1 MSGSKRNT
9 STRAAPGP
17 TEAVGNGCG
26 AVDPSGF
33 RVARLETVYST
44 ELLEPLSLAEVRDIA
59 RGTSKKAAT
68 IKMREFYAR
77 GGKTDPEYDRIKRT
91 ELLVIMPAITAER
104 GTARSDISGGGGLTQ
119 LGAKSLNGFYGYDLD
134 GDHENLNWQALRQDA
149 INTPGAAI
157 VGTSSNGHAGYAL
170 FLGPVAHSNDE
181 YNLIRDAI
189 IDQCFPASLQHHN
202 EGSRDAVKLRIIPYD
217 PDIWAASS
225 VTPLTVALPKWK
237 PPTGYRAPTRTP
249 GSAGHEQ
256 RTADGWA
263 ERFPELRDMGDQL
276 EGPCPNCGGDTRFKV
291 PKSGPYEGVGWCW
304 VGQHQCDRG
313 IMQAY
318 HERGQALGFESGFHQ
333 DNSRS
338 TANSEAPPDVRSP
351 ENDADGPPAER
362 GLLFVQ
368 DGEARPVILT
378 DQQSYAEL
386 IGQALPNYGVAYYT
400 GDLAA
405 VDLNPLNDRPITVWH
420 GQGAD
425 YAAACAKAV
434 LRHTEDVR
442 IVPWSVG
449 DKDGIPELNY
459 EAIIRWVEQ
468 RAAPAPLALRPL
480 RAVTWASIG
489 AAPPREWLVREWV
502 PVGCVTL
509 LTGRGG
515 SGKSRLAL
523 QLSAGVAAGGGLW
536 MPGTTAPAIA
546 QVGPV
551 LYASWED
558 DKFEY
563 ARRMAEISSSSANPW
578 VTPDRL
584 GDLHF
589 ADMAGHGPTWGPV
602 GGKHISTVAQLLD
615 AGQALRELATAVN
628 PALVVIDPL
637 AAAWRGNE
645 NDRSL
650 VRDFMSNWDFWARE
664 TRTAVL
670 IVAHPSKNPAS
681 NFSGSTDWEAAAR
694 SAINLANEKVGPA
707 PQGRNAEDY
716 RREAWQLSN
725 SKANYGPQAHPLE
738 LKFTARGDADDDAA
752 ETRWEC
758 AGPWE
763 TRSEPTTTAGNGHGD
778 DIDW

>member
-1 MSGSKRNT
+1 MSFLGKGVFSTIEVETDQKKHGKPVTRHVLKIDAAIALGEVSEWIRSGDHRFQEFGVHRPLAQITGGLRECLAREGRDSSPFKRSKERLPTIVPASAAGTAILVSKATASDGFHNRLY
-9 STRAAPGP
+9 SFDIDLNREDMDLDAIRGELLAAPGCVLV
-17 TEAVGNGCG
+17 AVSSSGDALYAFFAGPIARLNAIYKQNWLRIRDSLPALSKASTAQGSDNPNRLRFVCH
-26 AVDPSGF
+26 DPS
-33 RVARLETVYST
+33 VW
-44 ELLEPLSLAEVRDIA
+44 LA
-59 RGTSKKAAT
+59 
-68 IKMREFYAR
+68 
-77 GGKTDPEYDRIKRT
+77 P
-91 ELLVIMPAITAER
+91 
-104 GTARSDISGGGGLTQ
+104 
-119 LGAKSLNGFYGYDLD
+119 
-134 GDHENLNWQALRQDA
+134 
-149 INTPGAAI
+149 
-157 VGTSSNGHAGYAL
+157 
-170 FLGPVAHSNDE
+170 
-181 YNLIRDAI
+181 
-189 IDQCFPASLQHHN
+189 
-202 EGSRDAVKLRIIPYD
+202 
-217 PDIWAASS
+217 S
-225 VTPLTVALPKWK
+225 VTPLHFPH
-237 PPTGYRAPTRTP
+237 PTGHARNSRAAVPYPSEYELDRQALFHIPAPVDSNAWLGWLGTLKALGFPIEIVDAWNSSSPNYKPGAVAKRWDRAPVDDPEDARNKLR
-249 GSAGHEQ
+249 GHA
-256 RTADGWA
+256 TNLGWEA
-263 ERFPELRDMGDQL
+263 PFKRRHSS
-276 EGPCPNCGGDTRFKV
+276 NGDTRTQRDT
-291 PKSGPYEGVGWCW
+291 WA
-304 VGQHQCDRG
+304 DDG
-313 IMQAY
+313 I
-318 HERGQALGFESGFHQ
+318 G
-333 DNSRS
+333 
-338 TANSEAPPDVRSP
+338 
-351 ENDADGPPAER
+351 DAEP
-362 GLLFVQ
+362 LLVFVQ
-368 DGEARPVILT
+368 DGEARPVVLT
-378 DQQSYAEL
+378 DRQSYAEP

-405 VDLNPLNDRPITVWH
+405 VDLNPLNDRPVTVWH

-442 IVPWSVG
+442 IVPRSVG

-509 LTGRGG
+509 LTGRAG

-738 LKFTARGDADDDAA
+738 LKLTARGDADDDAA